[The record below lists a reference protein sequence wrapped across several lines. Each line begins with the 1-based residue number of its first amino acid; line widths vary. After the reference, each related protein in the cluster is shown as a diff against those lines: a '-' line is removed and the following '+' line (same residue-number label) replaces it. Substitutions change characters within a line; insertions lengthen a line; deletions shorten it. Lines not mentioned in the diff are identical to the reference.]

1 MRVERIANRQM
12 GFIIF
17 MIRTTFIIATL
28 PVLTSGNAGQDAW
41 ASALLTLFVTV
52 VIAVGIAALGARFPE
67 MTVIEYSRKLLGK
80 YLGGLISLG
89 FLWLFL
95 HIAATDSRLYAE
107 VLVTGYLPNTPLLF
121 IVSSM
126 VVLASLIV
134 YQGIESLG
142 RLADAL
148 IFLFTAFVIASMLV
162 AMRRIDAANLE
173 PVLARGVGPVL
184 SGTITPIAVGAQ
196 FIGISMLV
204 PVLTAPKKAV
214 SAAILAA
221 LLNGV
226 VLVLAAV
233 TVVGTLGPELGSRT
247 VFPFFLMTRSLEL
260 APRFLERVDV
270 FGTIA
275 WGFGLL
281 IDVTLFLY
289 CGSRGMSQLF
299 GLRDYRPLVAPMAV
313 VWALLAVHGYDDVFE
328 VLALFRPEVIFP
340 YITVIMFVPF
350 LLLWAAYLIRRL

>member
-1 MRVERIANRQM
+1 MRTEKIANRQM
-12 GFIIF
+12 GFMIF
-17 MIRTTFIIATL
+17 MIRTTFVIATL
-28 PVLTSGNAGQDAW
+28 PVLTTGNAAQDAW
-41 ASALLTLFVTV
+41 ASALLTLLATAI
-52 VIAVGIAALGARFPE
+52 IAAGIAALGARFPE
-67 MTVIEYSRKLLGK
+67 MTVIEYSRTLLGK
-80 YLGGLISLG
+80 YLGSLISLG

-95 HIAATDSRLYAE
+95 HITATDSRLYAE
-107 VLVTGYLPNTPLLF
+107 VLVTAYLPNTPLLF

-126 VVLASLIV
+126 VVLAAFVV

-148 IFLFTAFVIASMLV
+148 IFLFTAFVLASMLMAV
-162 AMRRIDAANLE
+162 RRLDVANLE
-173 PVLARGVGPVL
+173 PVLARGVGPVI
-184 SGTITPIAVGAQ
+184 SGSITAIAVSAQ

-204 PVLTAPKKAV
+204 PVLTAPQRAV
-214 SAAILAA
+214 STAVLAA
-221 LLNGV
+221 LLIG
-226 VLVLAAV
+226 LVLIMAAV

-247 VFPFFLMTRSLEL
+247 IFPFFLMTRSLEL

-270 FGTIA
+270 FGTMA

-281 IDVTLFLY
+281 VDVALFLY
-289 CGSRGMSQLF
+289 CGSRGMSQFF

-313 VWALLAVHGYDDVFE
+313 VWALLAVYGFDDIFE

-340 YITVIMFVPF
+340 YITAILFLPF